1 MGSRK
6 YEVEEIK
13 MANYSI
19 KSIRRQELLLG
30 ITFEK
35 HIKLDSFPMSYL
47 NLSKQEVKNPFF
59 FKIKN
64 LMYFSIIKNVII
76 IIIHFKPFNDFFH

>member
-1 MGSRK
+1 MVSRK

-19 KSIRRQELLLG
+19 KSTRRQELLLG

-35 HIKLDSFPMSYL
+35 HIKLDSFSNMSYL
-47 NLSKQEVKNPFF
+47 NSSKQEVKNPFF
-59 FKIKN
+59 F
-64 LMYFSIIKNVII
+64 
-76 IIIHFKPFNDFFH
+76 

>member
-19 KSIRRQELLLG
+19 KSTRRQELLLG

-59 FKIKN
+59 F
-64 LMYFSIIKNVII
+64 
-76 IIIHFKPFNDFFH
+76 